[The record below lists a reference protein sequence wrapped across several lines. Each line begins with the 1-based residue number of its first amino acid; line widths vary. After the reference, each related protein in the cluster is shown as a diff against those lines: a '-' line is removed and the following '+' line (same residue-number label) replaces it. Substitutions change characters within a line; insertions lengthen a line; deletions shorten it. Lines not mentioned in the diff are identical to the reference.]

1 MNYRSLLIAC
11 LATLGLAVAG
21 WGQADGKIAFT
32 SWREGSGDVWIMNED
47 GSAPV
52 NLTQGR
58 HGHCVDL
65 VWSPDGTKIAYLAF
79 AFRDEPDSDG
89 AIWVDYSVADIWVM
103 DADGG
108 NSQQVGF
115 LTPGNE
121 ALFWAEDGSSIYYYL
136 PDPQQLFAVALD
148 GSGSSP
154 ISRTDGTGIVCRFF
168 DNFNLSPDGTKRAYV
183 VLQDDEDNAYLRLAG
198 YAPIRLAGLVCAS
211 IEGQQPSDQIEDFW
225 EREIPLPDLPYQQ
238 AELEPGSQGIA
249 SYPTWSPDSM
259 RIAFYA
265 DNEQGYREVW
275 VVDIDGSNLV
285 NLTDGL
291 GGDYPAWQPVVPSVT
306 ATSVESQSWGRIKSL
321 LSTGIR

>member
-11 LATLGLAVAG
+11 LAMLGLAVAG

-32 SWREGSGDVWIMNED
+32 SWREGHDDVWIMNAD
-47 GSAPV
+47 GSDPV

-58 HGHCVDL
+58 HGSCVSL
-65 VWSPDGTKIAYLAF
+65 TWSPDGTKIAYLAL

-108 NSQQVGF
+108 NPQQVGS

-121 ALFWAEDGSSIYYYL
+121 VLFWAEDGSSIYYYL
-136 PDPQQLFAVALD
+136 RDPQQLFAVALD

-154 ISRTDGTGIVCRFF
+154 ISRTDGTGIVRRFF
-168 DNFNLSPDGTKRAYV
+168 DNSDRSPDGTKRATV
-183 VLQDDEDNAYLRLAG
+183 VLQDPEGNAYLRLAS
-198 YAPIRLAGLVCAS
+198 YAPIRLAGLAGYPPT
-211 IEGQQPSDQIEDFW
+211 EGPQPADQIADFS
-225 EREIPLPDLPYQQ
+225 EILLPDLPSQQ
-238 AELEPGSQGIA
+238 AELEPGGSRA
-249 SYPTWSPDSM
+249 AHSATWSPDSM
-259 RIAFYA
+259 RIAFSA
-265 DNEQGYREVW
+265 KSEQGYTEVW

-285 NLTDGL
+285 NLTNGL
-291 GGDYPAWQPVVPSVT
+291 GGDYPAWQPVSPSA

-321 LSTGIR
+321 LSH

>member
-32 SWREGSGDVWIMNED
+32 SWREGSGDVWIMNAD

-58 HGHCVDL
+58 HGSCVSL
-65 VWSPDGTKIAYLAF
+65 TWSPDGTKIAYLAF
-79 AFRDEPDSDG
+79 AFRDEPASDG

-121 ALFWAEDGSSIYYYL
+121 VLFWAEDGSSIYYYL
-136 PDPQQLFAVALD
+136 RDPQQLFAVALD
-148 GSGSSP
+148 GSGTSP
-154 ISRTDGTGIVCRFF
+154 ISRTDGTGIVRRFF
-168 DNFNLSPDGTKRAYV
+168 DNSNLSPDGTKRATV
-183 VLQDDEDNAYLRLAG
+183 VLQDDEGDAYLRLAG
-198 YAPIRLAGLVCAS
+198 YAPIRLAGLAGYTPT
-211 IEGQQPSDQIEDFW
+211 EGPQPSDQIEDF
-225 EREIPLPDLPYQQ
+225 REIPLPDLPYQQ
-238 AELEPGSQGIA
+238 AELEPGWYRVAHS
-249 SYPTWSPDSM
+249 TWSPDSM

-265 DNEQGYREVW
+265 ANEQGYREVW

-291 GGDYPAWQPVVPSVT
+291 GGDYPAWQPVVLSAT
-306 ATSVESQSWGRIKSL
+306 ATSVESQSWGRIKRHL
-321 LSTGIR
+321 QDRAGN